1 MEREEGQNGS
11 EKENSVRPKSSASL
25 EKMRETKNLGGYVS
39 YVLSNVTLEPV
50 MFLGSFNGGLGW
62 IAMSQ
67 LLNYKSCINDF
78 HQNDT
83 VCNNLTA
90 PEYKKL
96 KEQVTDEVMSEQQ
109 T

>member
-1 MEREEGQNGS
+1 MERKEGENGS
-11 EKENSVRPKSSASL
+11 EESVRPKSSTSL
-25 EKMRETKNLGGYVS
+25 PMVRETKGFGGYVS

-78 HQNDT
+78 HH
-83 VCNNLTA
+83 A
-90 PEYKKL
+90 F
-96 KEQVTDEVMSEQQ
+96 
-109 T
+109 